1 MVLTLFPILSRH
13 DLAAAQGKAH
23 IAPKMP
29 LTELEEWYTQL
40 VLQYKDAESEGGS
53 SIPATWARALVQ

>member
-1 MVLTLFPILSRH
+1 MSRH
-13 DLAAAQGKAH
+13 ELAMAQGKAH
-23 IAPKMP
+23 IAPKMH